1 MKTVL
6 SVIPLFF
13 LLCSCYNEKELPE
26 SDLSVG
32 LYVEVGGQS
41 LSRTVTGTDGSV
53 TFADG
58 DRVGLFSEG
67 LENPVL
73 WTFADSRWSNA
84 DNVKWQNRTDDF
96 EFLAYYPCINMS
108 GVTRHFVPMPDL
120 SEQSGDIADIGE
132 KDFLVGRCIS
142 SYSDNDGVVSF
153 SGDNSFSHVCSLLYL
168 NIVSDDPESEVT
180 LSECEFSGEGIVTPH
195 VYSFESSSME
205 KSDSEEASVLQ
216 IKDLSSLSSIAVI
229 INPVS
234 LETPLRFTLVYF
246 RDGSKYEASA
256 SLGKDFP
263 AATFSKVTLRIVN
276 GSLVMT
282 GNEVRDW
289 NIVTL
294 DDIVLIGSSM

>member
-1 MKTVL
+1 
-6 SVIPLFF
+6 
-13 LLCSCYNEKELPE
+13 
-26 SDLSVG
+26 
-32 LYVEVGGQS
+32 
-41 LSRTVTGTDGSV
+41 
-53 TFADG
+53 
-58 DRVGLFSEG
+58 
-67 LENPVL
+67 
-73 WTFADSRWSNA
+73 
-84 DNVKWQNRTDDF
+84 
-96 EFLAYYPCINMS
+96 
-108 GVTRHFVPMPDL
+108 
-120 SEQSGDIADIGE
+120 
-132 KDFLVGRCIS
+132 
-142 SYSDNDGVVSF
+142 
-153 SGDNSFSHVCSLLYL
+153 
-168 NIVSDDPESEVT
+168 
-180 LSECEFSGEGIVTPH
+180 
-195 VYSFESSSME
+195 ME